1 MKFLRQLWGNITGPS
16 PVQEAILDA
25 VCTAVIYD
33 SELTDDE
40 IAYAVEFTAT
50 MMGLG
55 TEAAAELV
63 DASLSRIAGREV
75 DEVID
80 EIAARLQGKEEPREA
95 ALIAAAAAIASD
107 GQTLEEEHQYVQALG
122 QALGFQGARL
132 EAMIAQAADVV
143 EASH

>member
-1 MKFLRQLWGNITGPS
+1 MNFLRQLWGNIAGPS

-33 SELTDDE
+33 NELTDDE
-40 IAYAVEFTAT
+40 IAYTVEFTAT

-63 DASLSRIAGREV
+63 DASLGRIAGRQA

-80 EIAARLQGKEEPREA
+80 DIVARIGGQEEPSEA

-107 GQTLEEEHQYVQALG
+107 GEAIEEEHQYVHALG
-122 QALGFQGARL
+122 QALGFQGERL
-132 EAMIAQAADVV
+132 DAMIAQAAEVV
-143 EASH
+143 EASA